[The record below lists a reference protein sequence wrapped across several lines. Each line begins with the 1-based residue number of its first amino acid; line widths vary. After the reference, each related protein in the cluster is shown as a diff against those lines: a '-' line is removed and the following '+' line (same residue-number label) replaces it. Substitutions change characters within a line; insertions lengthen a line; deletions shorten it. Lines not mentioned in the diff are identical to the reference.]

1 MDQTKVKIQLNNN
14 INTNNEKRE
23 NTTQTN
29 QKCSELTKILIAFAI
44 LIVLIVF
51 ILILLFVIIK
61 VQDNDDDDEDEQI
74 PVIFDVD
81 EGADDMI
88 AYTVANNS
96 RKYNILGI
104 TTISQHYYI
113 EDVGKIWLRFL
124 EHMNFD
130 NKVYLGENNPLA
142 RTVEKN
148 PFSHNYGFEFPSIN
162 KTYEKKGA
170 VDFMYETIKNNKKKV
185 TIFALGPL
193 TNLAR
198 LYQRDNTIIENI
210 DEIIIMGGA
219 KYEGNVNE
227 NPDAEWNIF
236 NDAEAANVVFHCG
249 IQIQVIGQETK
260 MDFDDDFYQK
270 LLDINTKSS
279 IFAYNAGKGTFQNWN
294 DNWVYDPI
302 VVLYHMNKKIIEME
316 DYYTEVNTTG
326 FGTNETDYGTMYFWP
341 AEINIKPNIKYAE
354 KINLDLCYK
363 DFEYYLRM
371 Y

>member
-1 MDQTKVKIQLNNN
+1 MDQTTVKIQLNNN
-14 INTNNEKRE
+14 IINTNNEKRE

-88 AYTVANNS
+88 AYIVANNS

-148 PFSHNYGFEFPSIN
+148 PFSHNYGIEFPSTN

-170 VDFMYETIKNNKKKV
+170 VDFMYETIKKIKKK
-185 TIFALGPL
+185 
-193 TNLAR
+193 
-198 LYQRDNTIIENI
+198 
-210 DEIIIMGGA
+210 
-219 KYEGNVNE
+219 
-227 NPDAEWNIF
+227 
-236 NDAEAANVVFHCG
+236 
-249 IQIQVIGQETK
+249 
-260 MDFDDDFYQK
+260 
-270 LLDINTKSS
+270 LL
-279 IFAYNAGKGTFQNWN
+279 FLHWG
-294 DNWVYDPI
+294 
-302 VVLYHMNKKIIEME
+302 L
-316 DYYTEVNTTG
+316 
-326 FGTNETDYGTMYFWP
+326 
-341 AEINIKPNIKYAE
+341 
-354 KINLDLCYK
+354 
-363 DFEYYLRM
+363 
-371 Y
+371 